1 MYACFNPKTIVNKY
15 TGQEVTVDCRK
26 CYYCRNK
33 RSIELQ
39 ARVDREFLNP
49 ENTYALFVSLKYDN
63 DHLPI
68 YTLSERQVTRQYRG
82 KTYTR
87 RQKVWKSNRCQK
99 KSILSSEVMEER
111 YPELKFN
118 EVDYFYK
125 PNNHKNRNFCFGHL
139 CYPDILEFIT
149 KLRASIHTDF
159 KRKYD
164 IINTL
169 DSNDSYETFKFR
181 YFLVGEY
188 GPTTLRPHYHAIL
201 WFSSKPTEA
210 RRAYISK
217 KLSESWKNGNYDVRP
232 ITSSGVSGYLASYV
246 NSFAKLP
253 QILRTRNL
261 KPFAIFSK
269 GKTIGSYKITD
280 DEILQIL
287 TTGASERTKYSK
299 KLQIHVLEALSPYFY
314 TRFFPKCTG
323 FNYEDYRHKL
333 YIYNYVAK
341 FFATNGITHEV
352 SEVDSI
358 RLSQIKWPES
368 PRYEFNYTDKY
379 ASLTAYRYM
388 VKFGWTCEMIID
400 AFTRIYT
407 NIKMSNLKRMYEEQE
422 ETFSKYDLAK
432 LGSVTNNTL
441 ISAIM
446 ITMYSKPDG
455 DYYINFETGRMIN
468 IDPYF
473 LDRLPAFWAHLEE
486 YQLNALESYGIDVD
500 YLYPCEFL
508 EFSRLEEFKWR
519 NDPKF
524 LKHVEEQ
531 ELLLES
537 KVKTK
542 KMNDYKE
549 YLENSGKIYSN
560 TYRVSFN
567 KVEHF

>member
-1 MYACFNPKTIVNKY
+1 MYACYNPKTIVNKY
-15 TGQEVTVDCRK
+15 TGKEVTVDCRK

-49 ENTYALFVSLKYDN
+49 ENTYALFVTLKYDN
-63 DHLPI
+63 EHLPI
-68 YTLSERQVTRQYRG
+68 YTLSERQVTREYRG
-82 KTYTR
+82 KKYTR
-87 RQKVWKSNRCQK
+87 RQKIWKSNRCK
-99 KSILSSEVMEER
+99 KQSILSSTEMEER

-118 EVDYFYK
+118 EVDYFFK
-125 PNNHKNRNFCFGHL
+125 PMRHKNRNYCFGHL
-139 CYPDILEFIT
+139 CYPDVLEFIT
-149 KLRASIHTDF
+149 NVRSSIHNDF
-159 KRKYD
+159 RRKND

-169 DSNDSYETFKFR
+169 DTEDSYETFKFR
-181 YFLVGEY
+181 YFLIGEY
-188 GPTTLRPHYHAIL
+188 GPSTIRPHYHAIL
-201 WFSSKPTEA
+201 WFSSRPTDA
-210 RRAYISK
+210 RRTYISE
-217 KLSESWKNGNYDVRP
+217 KLSKAWKNGSIDIKP
-232 ITSSGVSGYLASYV
+232 ITSQGVSHYLASYV
-246 NSFAKLP
+246 NCYSNIP
-253 QILRTRNL
+253 QVLRTRNL

-269 GKTIGSYKITD
+269 GKTIGSYKVND
-280 DEILQIL
+280 EEILQIL
-287 TTGASERTKYSK
+287 TTGASERTKYSE
-299 KLQIHVLEALSPYFY
+299 KLQTHVLEVLSPYFY
-314 TRFFPKCTG
+314 TRYFPKCTG

-333 YIYNYVAK
+333 FVYSYVSK
-341 FFATNGITHEV
+341 FFSNHGITHQV

-358 RLSQIKWPES
+358 RLSQIKWPEQ

-379 ASLTAYRYM
+379 ASLTCYRYM
-388 VKFGWTCEMIID
+388 VKFGWTVEMVID

-432 LGSVTNNTL
+432 LGGVANNTL
-441 ISAIM
+441 LSAIM
-446 ITMYSKPDG
+446 ITMYSHPDG